1 MEPRSVWVRYKTHN
15 VKCSY
20 VIMIRASSLVHCI
33 FQMTMSVIPQE
44 SVVSTALTPKARLNV
59 PVIQAMNLSIK
70 PLVLQI
76 EVSRENYF
84 FTVF

>member
-1 MEPRSVWVRYKTHN
+1 MT
-15 VKCSY
+15 
-20 VIMIRASSLVHCI
+20 RASSLVHCI